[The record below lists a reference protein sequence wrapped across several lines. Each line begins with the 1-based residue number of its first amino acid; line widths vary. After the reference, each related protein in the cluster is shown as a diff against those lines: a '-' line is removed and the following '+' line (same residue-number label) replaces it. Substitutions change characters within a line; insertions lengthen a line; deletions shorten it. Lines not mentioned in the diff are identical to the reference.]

1 MRKIVYSILIVSFVF
16 LLNIGL
22 YFYSDSYSFFLKKI
36 KYWEETSLLDKN
48 KITDEYLLSSLT
60 SLEKDCNCEPLV
72 CDNNQNLENN
82 FEKVDDLIDVKPV
95 QSQENIQNEIIN
107 QNNQK
112 INEYIKKFSNYKL
125 LEKSYDEYYKIF
137 DITDE
142 YPNKYTTYQAW
153 DLEIYF
159 FPLSN
164 FDEIYN
170 IFNFLINDD
179 LITNKFDL
187 NKTNN
192 FWKKSFFINL
202 KTQDEFVRL
211 VIDDWNIL
219 FWLKIKKGY
228 YWDIKK
234 ILQNF

>member
-36 KYWEETSLLDKN
+36 KYWEETSLVDKWL
-48 KITDEYLLSSLT
+48 ITDDYLLNNIWDNLSC
-60 SLEKDCNCEPLV
+60 DCEQICQQNNE
-72 CDNNQNLENN
+72 NQNTNTENTIQN
-82 FEKVDDLIDVKPV
+82 VDDLVKNEV
-95 QSQENIQNEIIN
+95 EIQK
-107 QNNQK
+107 QDYDK
-112 INEYIKKFSNYKL
+112 INNFMQRFASYNLS
-125 LEKSYDEYYKIF
+125 EKAYDEYYKIF
-137 DITDE
+137 DVTDE
-142 YPNKYTTYQAW
+142 YPNKYVTFSNN

-159 FPLSN
+159 FPYSK
-164 FDEIYN
+164 FDDLYN
-170 IFNFLINDD
+170 IFD
-179 LITNKFDL
+179 LLKTDELVLNKFDL

-192 FWKKSFFINL
+192 FKKQSFFINF
-202 KTQDEFVRL
+202 KTQDDFVRL

-219 FWLKIKKGY
+219 FWLKMKKSY

>member
-36 KYWEETSLLDKN
+36 KYWEEASLLDKN
-48 KITDEYLLSSLT
+48 KITDEYLLNSLT
-60 SLEKDCNCEPLV
+60 SWEEKCNCEPLV
-72 CDNNQNLENN
+72 CDNTLNS
-82 FEKVDDLIDVKPV
+82 EKNIEQVDDLMNVTPIQP
-95 QSQENIQNEIIN
+95 QENIQNETLSK
-107 QNNQK
+107 NNQK
-112 INEYIKKFSNYKL
+112 ISEYIKKFSNYNL

-142 YPNKYTTYQAW
+142 YPNKYTTYSSW

-164 FDEIYN
+164 YDEIYN

-192 FWKKSFFINL
+192 FWKQSFFINL
-202 KTQDEFVRL
+202 KTQDDFVRL
-211 VIDDWNIL
+211 IIDDWNIL